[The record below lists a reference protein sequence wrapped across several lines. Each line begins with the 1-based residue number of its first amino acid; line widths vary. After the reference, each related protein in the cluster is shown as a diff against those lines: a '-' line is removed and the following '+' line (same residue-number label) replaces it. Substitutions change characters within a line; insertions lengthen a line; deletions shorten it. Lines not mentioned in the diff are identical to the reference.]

1 MFSIYS
7 VSTAPNVSKQMVG
20 CYFLL
25 KMFFLLTVTKCL
37 LKRKLSDCWGFLCAV
52 IYRTDK
58 DSLWKSLTD

>member
-7 VSTAPNVSKQMVG
+7 VSTAPNVSKQMLA

-37 LKRKLSDCWGFLCAV
+37 LKRKLSLCCDLQD
-52 IYRTDK
+52 R
-58 DSLWKSLTD
+58 